1 MVALSSNGYFS
12 PDDYLELESR
22 SEVKHEY
29 IDGQIYAM
37 AGTGGIHNIISG
49 NFYMALRSRLQ
60 NSGCRVYFADLKVKL
75 KEGRRFYYPD
85 LLVTCDE
92 RDAPSQAFVNFPR
105 VIIEVLSESTEG
117 FDRGKKFQ
125 DYRTLPS
132 LWAYILVNAQQYLV
146 ECFQRTPQDFWLL
159 KSYEGLEAIA
169 DIEAL
174 NLAIPLA
181 EIYATLDLPAL
192 VDEVGME
199 TDLT

>member
-1 MVALSSNGYFS
+1 
-12 PDDYLELESR
+12 LELESR
-22 SEVKHEY
+22 SDIKHEY

-49 NFYMALRSRLQ
+49 NFYIALRSHLY

-75 KEGRRFYYPD
+75 QEGRKFYYPD

-92 RDAPSQAFVNFPR
+92 RDKTTQAFINFPK
-105 VIIEVLSESTEG
+105 VIIEVLSDSTES

-132 LWAYILVNAQQYLV
+132 LQAYLLVNTQEYLV
-146 ECFQRTPQDFWLL
+146 ECFQRTPQNFWLL

-169 DIEAL
+169 KIENL
-174 NLAIPLA
+174 NLEIPLR
-181 EIYATLDLPAL
+181 EIYATVDLPEL
-192 VDEVGME
+192 VDEVG
-199 TDLT
+199 LTLPE

>member
-12 PDDYLELESR
+12 PDDYLELEGR
-22 SEVKHEY
+22 SDVKHEY

-37 AGTGGIHNIISG
+37 AGSTKAHNIISL
-49 NFYMALRSRLQ
+49 NLALALRSRLIGNNCQ
-60 NSGCRVYFADLKVKL
+60 VFMADIRVMLL
-75 KEGRRFYYPD
+75 NQRRYYYPD
-85 LLVTCDE
+85 VVVACEDNNG
-92 RDAPSQAFVNFPR
+92 ANSSIVQYPR
-105 VIIEVLSESTEG
+105 IIVEVLSESTES

-132 LWAYILVNAQQYLV
+132 LQAYILVNAQQYWV
-146 ECFQRTPQDFWLL
+146 ECFQRTAQNFWLL

-174 NLAIPLA
+174 NLTIPLV

-199 TDLT
+199 PDLT